1 MSRILRYDKR
11 AYSFGES
18 EMFKGN
24 KIFFILCRAGVVW
37 GLLSINLA
45 YGWGPQGHRVVGTIA
60 EFHLAPEKK
69 IIAEE
74 FNINNLADIAIWADK
89 IRRNRKHENPWH
101 YTNVKEGEWTYV
113 ISRDCPKR
121 NCVIEKIK
129 NFSSVLTNVELP
141 LKRRKVALKY
151 LAHFVGDVHQ
161 PLHLGNLKDR
171 GGGKIRLTYLGK
183 NVTLHYLWDGGMIDW
198 KKGSLLKYAAHLY
211 TQVQDLEKSKW
222 LHFKVN
228 DWADES
234 RSLALKYAYPLEN
247 NELSKTYISKG
258 REILDQ
264 RMVQAGIRLA
274 DLLNQLLKTEN

>member
-1 MSRILRYDKR
+1 
-11 AYSFGES
+11 
-18 EMFKGN
+18 MFKGK

-60 EFHLAPEKK
+60 ESNLAPEIKK
-69 IIAEE
+69 IIADE
-74 FNINNLADIAIWADK
+74 FNINNLADIANWADK
-89 IRRNRKHENPWH
+89 VRRNRKQEKPWH

-113 ISRDCPKR
+113 MSRDCPKG

-129 NFSSVLTNVELP
+129 EFSAVLANVDLP

-151 LAHFVGDVHQ
+151 LVHFVGDVHQ
-161 PLHLGNLKDR
+161 PLHLGNRKDR
-171 GGGKIRLTYLGK
+171 GGGKIRLAYLGK
-183 NVTLHYLWDGGMIDW
+183 KLTLHYLWDGGLIDW
-198 KKGSLLKYAAHLY
+198 KRESLLKYATRLNA
-211 TQVQDLEKSKW
+211 QVQDLEKSKW
-222 LHFKVN
+222 LHSKVN

-247 NELSKTYISKG
+247 NKLSKTYISKG

-274 DLLNQLLKTEN
+274 DLLKRLLKTEN

>member
-1 MSRILRYDKR
+1 MQSRGGLGSALYKSRLWLGASRPSYCRYDSRI
-11 AYSFGES
+11 SFGPR
-18 EMFKGN
+18 N
-24 KIFFILCRAGVVW
+24 
-37 GLLSINLA
+37 
-45 YGWGPQGHRVVGTIA
+45 
-60 EFHLAPEKK
+60 KK

-129 NFSSVLTNVELP
+129 EFSSVLTNVELP

-171 GGGKIRLTYLGK
+171 GGGKIRLTYLGE
-183 NVTLHYLWDGGMIDW
+183 NVTLHYLWDGGLID
-198 KKGSLLKYAAHLY
+198 
-211 TQVQDLEKSKW
+211 
-222 LHFKVN
+222 
-228 DWADES
+228 
-234 RSLALKYAYPLEN
+234 
-247 NELSKTYISKG
+247 
-258 REILDQ
+258 
-264 RMVQAGIRLA
+264 
-274 DLLNQLLKTEN
+274 